1 MAAKTKHLEAL
12 PPGYKFNPTD
22 AELVD
27 DYLLKKAS
35 CMAFY
40 EQDFQEIDAIE
51 FYSNPPQSLGIAYHF
66 LSFSFLLNTDLCVYI
81 YIYIYIIASLV
92 RVPILPTENIPFFI
106 LSTNFSLHTPVEHL
120 F

>member
-1 MAAKTKHLEAL
+1 MASFETSLMAAKKKHLEAL

-40 EQDFQEIDAIE
+40 EQDFQEIDATE
-51 FYSNPPQSLGIAYHF
+51 FYSNPPKSLGIAYIYHF
-66 LSFSFLLNTDLCVYI
+66 LFSKYHFVYICI
-81 YIYIYIIASLV
+81 YIYIYI
-92 RVPILPTENIPFFI
+92 
-106 LSTNFSLHTPVEHL
+106 
-120 F
+120 